1 MFVSTGANSKPQ
13 GLCAVCAKELGITQ
27 VGDIME
33 KMGITDEMLEEASE
47 QLSGLM
53 GEDGEN
59 GLLSILG
66 TNGESDGDEDGDG
79 FEMGGAPT
87 MPQSLQELFEQ
98 KNEKAGEKSQAG

>member
-53 GEDGEN
+53 GEGGEN

-98 KNEKAGEKSQAG
+98 KN